1 MKVIARTGQ
10 GYLLEASPTE
20 LAQLQG
26 YASEYSNGYQKGS
39 DRIGEEIDIT
49 KMVQTAAYVRTMDQ
63 QVIKELVRRLQ
74 AAMDQVNQASENVE
88 KLNLF
93 DKLKD

>member
-1 MKVIARTGQ
+1 MKVIARTGH
-10 GYLLEASPTE
+10 GYLLEASATE

-26 YASEYSNGYQKGS
+26 YTSEYSNGYQKGS
-39 DRIGEEIDIT
+39 DRIGDEIDIT
-49 KMVQTAAYVRTMDQ
+49 KMGQTAAYVKTMDQ
-63 QVIKELVRRLQ
+63 QVINDLIRRLQ